1 MVGEGDAWHS
11 VSDGFVDKAFDGG
24 LTVEEGELRVYVQV
38 DEGLHIAVNEG
49 ELRTYIL
56 WDVVQSYRK

>member
-11 VSDGFVDKAFDGG
+11 VSDGFIDKAFDGG

-38 DEGLHIAVNEG
+38 DEGLHIAVNES

-56 WDVVQSYRK
+56 WNVVQSYRK

>member
-1 MVGEGDAWHS
+1 MVGEGDAWHA
-11 VSDGFVDKAFDGG
+11 VGDGLVNKTFDGG

-56 WDVVQSYRK
+56 WDVLQSYRK

>member
-1 MVGEGDAWHS
+1 MVGEGDARHS

-56 WDVVQSYRK
+56 WDVLQSYRK

>member
-1 MVGEGDAWHS
+1 MPGIPSAMALS
-11 VSDGFVDKAFDGG
+11 KAFDGG

-49 ELRTYIL
+49 ELRMYIL
-56 WDVVQSYRK
+56 RDVVQSYRK